1 LLAHPGPIMGLGDG
15 TLVPQAAYDAGMS
28 GLPER
33 PGIVVVGAGLSGLF
47 AARELTRR
55 GRDVVV
61 VEARDRVGGRTLA
74 RTIGRG
80 HFDLGGQWIGPAQTR
95 VAKLARDLGLA
106 TFPTWSRGRKVMDL
120 DGPNGKVKTYRGVI
134 PKLGVLE
141 LLRLELALRSVER
154 MTKRIDPSDPWATSR
169 GIEWDRFTVDEWA
182 KKTVS
187 AERVRAAFDVV
198 VRVVFGAEAK
208 DLSLV
213 AFLSYVRAAGGLMA
227 LVEIEGGAQQDRLVE
242 SAHALSTRIAGE
254 LAERVVLEAPV
265 RAIADDGRG
274 VRVTTDRGDVR
285 ADRVIVAAP
294 PPLVREIAFDPP
306 LDAARREL
314 LDAHRMGATT
324 KVIATYPRAFWR
336 EAGFSGE
343 AISSRGPITVT
354 FDDTTHDGAQPALV
368 AFVVGD
374 AARAK
379 PSREEILSALERLFG
394 REAVIP
400 DAFVAED
407 WSADPW
413 SGGCPVSMP
422 PPMRWPRQLATL
434 RAPHGRVH
442 FAGTEA
448 AREHTGYLEGALEAA
463 ERCVREIERD

>member
-1 LLAHPGPIMGLGDG
+1 M
-15 TLVPQAAYDAGMS
+15 T

-33 PGIVVVGAGLSGLF
+33 AEIVVVGAGLSGLF
-47 AARELTRR
+47 AARELARR

-80 HFDLGGQWIGPAQTR
+80 LFDLGGQWIGPAQRR
-95 VAKLARDLGLA
+95 VTKLARDLDLA

-120 DGPNGKVKTYRGVI
+120 DGPHGKVKTYRGTI

-154 MTKRIDPSDPWATSR
+154 MTKRIDPSDPWATPS
-169 GIEWDRFTVDEWA
+169 GVEWDRCTVDEWA

-187 AERVRAAFDVV
+187 AARVRAAFDVV

-208 DLSLV
+208 DLSLL

-227 LVEIEGGAQQDRLVE
+227 LVEIEGGAQQDRFVDG
-242 SAHALSTRIAGE
+242 AFALSARLARE
-254 LAERVVLEAPV
+254 LGNRVVLDAPV
-265 RAIADDGRG
+265 TAIAEEGEG
-274 VRVTTDRGDVR
+274 LTVTTARGTIR
-285 ADRVIVAAP
+285 ASRAIVAAP
-294 PPLVREIAFDPP
+294 PGLVREIAFDPP
-306 LDAARREL
+306 LDAARMEL
-314 LDAHRMGATT
+314 LRAHRMGATT
-324 KVIATYPRAFWR
+324 KVVTTYGRPFWR

-343 AISSRGPITVT
+343 AIASSGPITVT
-354 FDDTTHDGAQPALV
+354 FDDTTHDETQAALV

-379 PSREEILSALERLFG
+379 PTEKEILAALERLLG
-394 REAVIP
+394 REAAIP

-407 WSADPW
+407 WSIDPW
-413 SGGCPVSMP
+413 SGGCPVSMTGP
-422 PPMRWPRQLATL
+422 LSWPRRIATL
-434 RAPHGRVH
+434 RRPHGRIH
-442 FAGTEA
+442 FAGTET

-463 ERCVREIERD
+463 ERCVHEIERA